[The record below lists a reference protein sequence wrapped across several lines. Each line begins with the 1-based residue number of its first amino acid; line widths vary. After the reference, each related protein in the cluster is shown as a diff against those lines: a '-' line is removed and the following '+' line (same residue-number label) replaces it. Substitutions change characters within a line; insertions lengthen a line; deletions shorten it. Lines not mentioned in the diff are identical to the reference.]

1 MQINWAIA
9 IQSKGSMEVSTSEE
23 LGAANCPTKKQNKKA
38 GTPKYADGGYGW
50 VVLASCFTITGLT
63 SSFVRA
69 FGIFFLDIQ
78 NCFDTLAFKVSWIS
92 AITVTVFHLSSPLAS
107 ILNLKLSHRVIA
119 MIGGI
124 FSMLGLF
131 LGSFAFSLSWM
142 YITVGFLLGLGNG
155 LAWISSVSMV
165 NQYFTDRRP
174 LANALSSAGD
184 SVFVFIFTPF
194 YQWLINTMSWQQ
206 AMMIIAGIHLNI
218 CVCGALLRPIQKR
231 CQKSAPS
238 FATNLRND
246 SRCSS
251 AYFKD
256 LTRLKEPKL
265 IYLILFGLFSVM
277 GLFIPMIYLVPH
289 AQSIGIEDFK
299 AAFLMSYWSASDLI
313 GRVGC
318 GWFAN
323 MRLLTSVRL
332 TIIVT
337 TILSV
342 LTLLFP
348 LAKNYASLIVF
359 SCGCGFFVGT
369 TMALLITLVTDVV
382 GAKNLSNALGILM
395 FFRSIGCLAGPPLAG
410 LVVDWT
416 KDYSTAF
423 LLAGG
428 GMLIASCFLIPVDYL
443 LTCGQHSVQ
452 GSEKEMESCK
462 SQDQSQEEAEK
473 VKVDNDRMEDLE
485 PMSE

>member
-1 MQINWAIA
+1 MVDEGFLNSADPERWESLTYIA
-9 IQSKGSMEVSTSEE
+9 YVFVGSMEASTSEE
-23 LGAANCPTKKQNKKA
+23 LGAANCPIKKQNKRA
-38 GTPKYADGGYGW
+38 RAPKYADGGYGW

-63 SSFVRA
+63 SSFVRS

-78 NCFDTLAFKVSWIS
+78 NCFGTLAFKVSWIS
-92 AITVTVFHLSSPLAS
+92 AINVAVFHLS
-107 ILNLKLSHRVIA
+107 
-119 MIGGI
+119 
-124 FSMLGLF
+124 
-131 LGSFAFSLSWM
+131 W
-142 YITVGFLLGLGNG
+142 LGNG
-155 LAWISSVSMV
+155 LAWISSVSLV

-184 SVFVFIFTPF
+184 SIFLFIVTPF

-206 AMMIIAGIHLNI
+206 TLMIIGGIHLNI
-218 CVCGALLRPIQKR
+218 CVCGALMRPLQRR
-231 CQKSAPS
+231 CQKPAPL
-238 FATNLRND
+238 FTINLRKD
-246 SRCSS
+246 SCCSS

-256 LTRLKEPKL
+256 LACLKEPKL
-265 IYLILFGLFSVM
+265 IYLTFFGLFSVM
-277 GLFIPMIYLVPH
+277 GLLVPTIYLVPH

-299 AAFLMSYWSASDLI
+299 AAFLMSYWSASDLV

-337 TILSV
+337 TILSI
-342 LTLLFP
+342 LTLFFP

-369 TMALLITLVTDVV
+369 TMALLVTLITDLVGV
-382 GAKNLSNALGILM
+382 KNLSNALGILM
-395 FFRSIGCLAGPPLAG
+395 FFRSIGCLVGPPLAG

-416 KDYSTAF
+416 KDYSTGF

-428 GMLIASCFLIPVDYL
+428 GMLIASCFLIPVDNL
-443 LTCGQHSVQ
+443 LTCGQHSVR
-452 GSEKEMESCK
+452 GSEKEMESFN
-462 SQDQSQEEAEK
+462 SQDQSQEGTENEAG
-473 VKVDNDRMEDLE
+473 
-485 PMSE
+485 